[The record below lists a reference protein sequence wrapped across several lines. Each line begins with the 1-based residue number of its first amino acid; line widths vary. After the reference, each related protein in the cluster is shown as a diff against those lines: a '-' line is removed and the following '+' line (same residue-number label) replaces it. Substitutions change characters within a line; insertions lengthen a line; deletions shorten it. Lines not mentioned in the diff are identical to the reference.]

1 MLLGKGFGFALLIWI
16 SAIAARSDLT
26 ITQQVQKEAPPE
38 GADVTMTMKIKEQ
51 RMRLDLN
58 PQVSS
63 IVDLKTGDMISLMHP
78 QKLAMTIPGSFI
90 KSLQQRYAQEA
101 IKNAAGNSMSPK
113 STGRKETI
121 GGYACEEFETTA
133 SGLNVRL
140 WVTKDLPNTPKLLAE
155 LSSLA
160 GANPFRGL
168 AGDQQLPGFPIR
180 TVLEGPGSGKTI
192 VTVIE
197 LNEGPI
203 AVSEFEIPEGYR
215 TMQAPA
221 IPLK

>member
-1 MLLGKGFGFALLIWI
+1 MLLRKSSGLALLISL
-16 SAIAARSDLT
+16 SAIAGQADLT
-26 ITQQVQKEAPPE
+26 ITQQIQKEAPPE
-38 GADVTMTMKIKEQ
+38 GANVTMTMKIKEQ

-63 IVDLKTGDMISLMHP
+63 IIDLASGDMISLMHP
-78 QKLAMTIPGSFI
+78 QKLAMTIPGSSI
-90 KSLQQRYAQEA
+90 KSLQQRYTEA
-101 IKNAAGNSMSPK
+101 IKSGSGKSIPPK
-113 STGRKETI
+113 PTGRKETI
-121 GGYACEEFETTA
+121 SGYACEEFETTA
-133 SGLNVRL
+133 DGLNVRL
-140 WVTKDLPNTPKLLAE
+140 WVTKELPNTPKLLAE

-180 TVLEGPGSGKTI
+180 TVLEGAGIGKTTI
-192 VTVIE
+192 TVIE

-203 AVSEFEIPEGYR
+203 AVSDFEIPDGYR
-215 TMQAPA
+215 KIQAPA